1 MKIDPLERVRLNKRI
16 EQAHACLMSGDTDAA
31 QTIFQEVLLQ
41 APEYSA
47 AMHGMGVLNVARG
60 NVSEG
65 ERWLHQATEAD
76 AENALAWNDLGEA
89 LRMLGRGEEAIAA
102 YLRSLELEPDFLS
115 AINNLAVAL
124 AGKGDLEEA
133 KRRLRQAIDIDPL
146 DPHPYNNLGV
156 ILEIEGQIEEALLCY
171 EKAVKNKHDFDEAK
185 QNYADLL
192 KRNPE
197 QLMKAMGRLL
207 DDAKALD

>member
-16 EQAHACLMSGDTDAA
+16 EQAHTCLMNGDTDTA
-31 QTIFQEVLLQ
+31 QTIFQEALLQ
-41 APEYSA
+41 VPGYSPA
-47 AMHGMGVLNVARG
+47 LHGMGVLHVACG
-60 NVSEG
+60 DVNDG
-65 ERWLHQATEAD
+65 ERWLRQATEAD

-89 LRMLGRGEEAIAA
+89 LRMLGRGDEAIAA
-102 YLRSLELEPDFLS
+102 YRRALELEPDFLS

-124 AGKGDLEEA
+124 AGKGDLDEA
-133 KRRLRQAIDIDPL
+133 KRCLRQAIDIDPI

-156 ILEIEGQIEEALLCY
+156 ILEIEGQIDEALLCY
-171 EKAVKNKHDFDEAK
+171 EKAVKNKHDFEEAK

-192 KRNPE
+192 QRNPE